1 MTNPEGPLQ
10 RGWRP
15 AVGWG
20 GVVLIVFCLLFL
32 FAASLIALFALWRWS
47 NGQPVDLTGFA
58 ALMGAAV
65 PAGAAIWSLVKQSI
79 IGRTTQ
85 HVEAIRSG
93 QGVPPFGSAPP
104 SAPAPATPPAGPPID
119 DLDGPRP
126 GGNWQ

>member
-1 MTNPEGPLQ
+1 MTQPQSALRPEGRLE

-15 AVGWG
+15 AIGWG
-20 GVVLIVFCLLFL
+20 GVFLVAFCLMFL
-32 FAASLIALFALWRWS
+32 VIVALIALFALWRWA

-65 PAGAAIWSLVKQSI
+65 PAGAAIWSLVKQYI

-93 QGVPPFGSAPP
+93 QSAPP
-104 SAPAPATPPAGPPID
+104 FPSSPPE
-119 DLDGPRP
+119 GPRP
-126 GGNWQ
+126 GDSP